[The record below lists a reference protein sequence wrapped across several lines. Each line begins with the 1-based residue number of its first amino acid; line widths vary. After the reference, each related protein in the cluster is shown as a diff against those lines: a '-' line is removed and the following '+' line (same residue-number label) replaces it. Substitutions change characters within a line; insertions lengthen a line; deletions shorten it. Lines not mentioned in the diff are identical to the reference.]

1 MKKLNPTIKLEK
13 QIGEQ
18 IYNAL
23 QGAVVEEVL
32 RKTRTTSGDTYW
44 RSSMEGHSLK
54 VQKQLLPDFYN
65 LCQEVKEQ
73 LNFKESVDFYITGDS
88 SVNAFSLSAE
98 DERQPH
104 IVNVNSALFDLMNE
118 DEMRFVLGHE
128 LGHLINRDSKLSR
141 LIGFVFP
148 PRAAVPISLQYKI
161 RLHEQLAELVADRYG
176 YMATGNLD
184 VCVTAFFKLASGLD
198 LAKMNV
204 SIDELLVDNTQR
216 LAYFLKDKGVSRN
229 SHPVNPIRVEAL
241 HLFSTAKT
249 QKELNEGMDELINI
263 LLKVGDSELDEY
275 TAQFIAAA
283 GLIVANIDGNITE
296 QEAEQIIDSLAGLT
310 MFPRNFLE
318 EIANGDVGAVFNSAI
333 ENILKID
340 PGTRDAMLRYM
351 ILIVMSDK
359 IIDQKEVEFLYSFGQ
374 NIGLSEIEVSNA
386 IAESIQKNYIPSLN
400 SIC

>member
-1 MKKLNPTIKLEK
+1 
-13 QIGEQ
+13 
-18 IYNAL
+18 
-23 QGAVVEEVL
+23 
-32 RKTRTTSGDTYW
+32 
-44 RSSMEGHSLK
+44 
-54 VQKQLLPDFYN
+54 
-65 LCQEVKEQ
+65 
-73 LNFKESVDFYITGDS
+73 
-88 SVNAFSLSAE
+88 
-98 DERQPH
+98 
-104 IVNVNSALFDLMNE
+104 
-118 DEMRFVLGHE
+118 
-128 LGHLINRDSKLSR
+128 
-141 LIGFVFP
+141 
-148 PRAAVPISLQYKI
+148 
-161 RLHEQLAELVADRYG
+161 
-176 YMATGNLD
+176 
-184 VCVTAFFKLASGLD
+184 
-198 LAKMNV
+198 
-204 SIDELLVDNTQR
+204 
-216 LAYFLKDKGVSRN
+216 
-229 SHPVNPIRVEAL
+229 
-241 HLFSTAKT
+241 
-249 QKELNEGMDELINI
+249 MDELINI

>member
-73 LNFKESVDFYITGDS
+73 LNFQEDVDFYITGDS

-98 DERQPH
+98 DEGQPH

-148 PRAAVPISLQYKI
+148 PRAAIPISLQYKI

-176 YMATGNLD
+176 YMATGNLG

-204 SIDELLVDNTQR
+204 SIDALLVDNTQR
-216 LAYFLKDKGVSRN
+216 LEYFLKDKGVSRN

-249 QKELNEGMDELINI
+249 QKELNEGMDELISI

-283 GLIVANIDGNITE
+283 GLIVANIDGKITE

-340 PGTRDAMLRYM
+340 PGTRDGMLRYM
-351 ILIVMSDK
+351 ILVVMSDK
-359 IIDQKEVEFLYSFGQ
+359 IIDKKEVEFLYSFGQ